1 MTTTYRILTIGFLIT
16 VFGCN
21 NNNTDS
27 KKTVKTENE
36 TVCKPYFDFNEV
48 EHYYLDID
56 EDKIW
61 EIEEKTQKTEKEEK
75 QLELLIQYT
84 PDKLSDTIYL
94 KDLEKIDFVKTEIN
108 SDKFESLNKIFCERQ
123 HKELIAMACIA
134 VYRDI
139 LVFKKDN
146 KIIGTAKICFDCDQ
160 NVITGTTLNT
170 TEFGQSGDYGKLYKI
185 LH

>member
-21 NNNTDS
+21 NNNNNNTDS
-27 KKTVKTENE
+27 KKTAKTENE

-75 QLELLIQYT
+75 QLELL
-84 PDKLSDTIYL
+84 
-94 KDLEKIDFVKTEIN
+94 
-108 SDKFESLNKIFCERQ
+108 
-123 HKELIAMACIA
+123 
-134 VYRDI
+134 
-139 LVFKKDN
+139 
-146 KIIGTAKICFDCDQ
+146 
-160 NVITGTTLNT
+160 
-170 TEFGQSGDYGKLYKI
+170 
-185 LH
+185 